1 MNDLGSAHKRLAQ
14 ARHEAAGCRRCP
26 LYRLGTQTIFG
37 EGSVAAA
44 VMLVGEQPGDQ
55 EDLQGRP
62 FVGPAGRLLN
72 AALEAAAIDRTKLY
86 VTNAVKH
93 FKYEPRG
100 KRRIHK
106 KPSAS
111 EIDHCKWWLD
121 LELEIVQ
128 PQLVVAMGS
137 TAARSLLQRRV
148 TIESVRGQPLPL
160 GAGRT
165 LLVTVHP
172 SFLLRLTGP
181 AKERELERFVLDL
194 KAVTKLNPGVRRV
207 V

>member
-1 MNDLGSAHKRLAQ
+1 VNELATAHERF
-14 ARHEAAGCRRCP
+14 ARVRQEAAGCTRCP
-26 LYRLGTQTIFG
+26 LYRLGTQTVFG
-37 EGSVAAA
+37 EGLVSAA

-72 AALEAAAIDRTKLY
+72 ASLEAAAIDRTKLY

-121 LELEIVQ
+121 LELQIVQ

-137 TAARSLLQRRV
+137 TAARSLLQRPV

-160 GAGRT
+160 GPGRT

-172 SFLLRLTGP
+172 SFLLRLTDP
-181 AKERELERFVLDL
+181 AKERESERFVADL
-194 KAVTKLNPGVRRV
+194 KVIAKLKPV
-207 V
+207 VGRAA